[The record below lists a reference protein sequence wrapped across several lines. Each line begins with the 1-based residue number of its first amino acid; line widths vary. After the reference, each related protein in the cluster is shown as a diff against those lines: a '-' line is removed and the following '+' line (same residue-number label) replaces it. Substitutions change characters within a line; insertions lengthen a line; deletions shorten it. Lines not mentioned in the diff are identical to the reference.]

1 MISSFF
7 LGVVSGEVEI
17 YAKEKII
24 RVLSSH
30 RKLTS
35 SLSMKLCFAFWLFL
49 WYKLLTG
56 LLFSRCILGVN
67 FTVSVSLCSLDACT
81 ICCFFSVTYYP
92 LPWFWKFV
100 YRIPLTWM
108 SCFGYNTITF
118 SHGSMTC
125 SSACPMTFNV
135 REAWNVISSRN
146 QLDFATCLYSYT
158 TVSI

>member
-7 LGVVSGEVEI
+7 LGIVSGEVEI
-17 YAKEKII
+17 YAKEK
-24 RVLSSH
+24 LSESFFH
-30 RKLTS
+30 TKCWHQVYPWNYALPSGCFCGISSWRDFYS
-35 SLSMKLCFAFWLFL
+35 VDVFWASISLSLCRF
-49 WYKLLTG
+49 
-56 LLFSRCILGVN
+56 VP
-67 FTVSVSLCSLDACT
+67 CT

-92 LPWFWKFV
+92 LPWFWKFM

-118 SHGSMTC
+118 SHGSMIC

-146 QLDFATCLYSYT
+146 QLGFATCLYSH
-158 TVSI
+158 ILL